1 MWEAIEH
8 EKEAQGIE
16 HCFEFWGTWRI
27 KKAGI
32 AKNYISDSENWGK
45 GIKITDFKS
54 AEAKYNTVN
63 STIPVPLICV
73 HNKAIAKRSPSQPTN
88 PQLGAE
94 IALLSV

>member
-32 AKNYISDSENWGK
+32 AKNYISDSDNWAK
-45 GIKITDFKS
+45 GIKITDVKS
-54 AEAKYNTVN
+54 AQANYNTVN
-63 STIPVPLICV
+63 STISVPLICV
-73 HNKAIAKRSPSQPTN
+73 RNKAICIYMP
-88 PQLGAE
+88 
-94 IALLSV
+94 